1 MRQRP
6 LFTGIMLLALFVSA
20 WGNVFAAAFC
30 PHMKFDHACCH
41 TRRGHNRSAHAM
53 AGEMQMGDTQML
65 PATDPL
71 SESEASSQPVEPC
84 EHCMG
89 RSQAPAVS
97 VALTGVS
104 RTHHGAGAPT
114 PATSSQLASA
124 SPSFTAHIISRQHAP
139 PGSSI
144 TRHVLIN
151 IFRI

>member
-1 MRQRP
+1 MRQRL

-20 WGNVFAAAFC
+20 WGNAFAAAFC
-30 PHMKFDHACCH
+30 PHMKIDHACCH
-41 TRRGHNRSAHAM
+41 TRRGHDQSAHEM

-65 PATDPL
+65 PAADPV
-71 SESEASSQPVEPC
+71 SESDAISQPVEPC

-97 VALTGVS
+97 VALIEVS
-104 RTHHGAGAPT
+104 QTHYGTDAPV

-124 SPSFTAHIISRQHAP
+124 STSFTAHITSRQHAP